1 MTAELAIRKLLQRR
15 ANPFTMDLNPLND
28 PIDPSFGPIQTIQ
41 AETPGLRS
49 TANSAVGEA
58 LGGGRENLEQGR
70 NLINAAEN
78 LPYAGGV
85 AAGADFADAVRA
97 GDPIGMGIGAVG
109 LGLSMIPGGKKGKEM
124 IDAAGDK
131 IKKAVQDRENE
142 SALEGLRQA
151 ADRQAIVGKSKD
163 RVGTTGQ
170 YVGAPAGVDSPEKL
184 EQLRENY
191 IDAVITGVAG
201 ANWYDD
207 SSRYLRGAAPRNSGG
222 NEPSELAAQRA
233 TDAIAVTSQGTN
245 VDTNL
250 GFTVKA
256 LNQRATG
263 QPVQTGRFPE
273 SQSPKLEQILDGE
286 TPVLGP
292 KIGPFAENLQVDWN
306 PDLGQNP
313 VNDIWNGRAFGYVGA
328 DGKPWDEGFSPQQHA
343 FMDEQTKIIV
353 DILNERKVG
362 GRTDWNALNSQAAA
376 WTGAKI
382 NAKKVSPENAAMDYG
397 DFGNKY
403 VANATSEQI
412 PGAGTGQLDGIVDE
426 PLSVRQAFTDDPRSS
441 WDNEAGQDKMY
452 SGAGLLTEPSLTN
465 VGSYT
470 PESTGV
476 LEINP
481 GSVARPLVQ
490 MEDVN
495 KTKILSP
502 RDKGILD
509 TVETSRAFVDV
520 QNGGAWHKIVPGA
533 KAGEQ
538 SSLAIVMDSSPT
550 ERQMIEITK
559 FAEDNGFIAVDTG
572 VGINFINDTFSD
584 VGKAR
589 TGATLGKEL
598 KKGRVLDAEKNVIK
612 ESEIEQNIRSILG
625 DDAQIDRVKIESNY
639 LSFDEAWQAGE
650 GSGAATD
657 QFINELETNKTLRN
671 SLEPTIRSKAGANLA
686 RDAELS
692 AKTGMPV
699 REDVQNARRILVEGG
714 IEALIKAREA
724 GAILPAVFVAVLAG
738 TQVDYEEL
746 RLDGSLME
754 SS

>member
-1 MTAELAIRKLLQRR
+1 
-15 ANPFTMDLNPLND
+15 
-28 PIDPSFGPIQTIQ
+28 
-41 AETPGLRS
+41 
-49 TANSAVGEA
+49 
-58 LGGGRENLEQGR
+58 
-70 NLINAAEN
+70 
-78 LPYAGGV
+78 
-85 AAGADFADAVRA
+85 
-97 GDPIGMGIGAVG
+97 
-109 LGLSMIPGGKKGKEM
+109 
-124 IDAAGDK
+124 
-131 IKKAVQDRENE
+131 
-142 SALEGLRQA
+142 
-151 ADRQAIVGKSKD
+151 
-163 RVGTTGQ
+163 
-170 YVGAPAGVDSPEKL
+170 
-184 EQLRENY
+184 
-191 IDAVITGVAG
+191 
-201 ANWYDD
+201 
-207 SSRYLRGAAPRNSGG
+207 
-222 NEPSELAAQRA
+222 
-233 TDAIAVTSQGTN
+233 
-245 VDTNL
+245 
-250 GFTVKA
+250 
-256 LNQRATG
+256 
-263 QPVQTGRFPE
+263 
-273 SQSPKLEQILDGE
+273 
-286 TPVLGP
+286 
-292 KIGPFAENLQVDWN
+292 
-306 PDLGQNP
+306 
-313 VNDIWNGRAFGYVGA
+313 
-328 DGKPWDEGFSPQQHA
+328 
-343 FMDEQTKIIV
+343 
-353 DILNERKVG
+353 
-362 GRTDWNALNSQAAA
+362 
-376 WTGAKI
+376 
-382 NAKKVSPENAAMDYG
+382 MDYG

-452 SGAGLLTEPSLTN
+452 SGAGLLTEPSLKN

-598 KKGRVLDAEKNVIK
+598 KKGRVLDAENNVIK
-612 ESEIEQNIRSILG
+612 ESEIEQSIRSILG
-625 DDAQIDRVKIESNY
+625 DDAQIDRVKIDSNY

-657 QFINELETNKTLRN
+657 QFINELESNKTLRN
-671 SLEPTIRSKAGANLA
+671 SLEPTIRAKAGANLA

-692 AKTGMPV
+692 AETSMPV

-714 IEALIKAREA
+714 IEALIKARKA